1 MKKITQNI
9 LKILAKLV
17 LKKYKPEVIAI
28 TGSVGKTS
36 TKEAIYTVLK
46 KKFLVRRSI
55 KNYNN
60 ELGVP
65 LTILNSLAAGKSL
78 SGWLKI
84 YFKGLKLIFKRDKTY
99 PKILVLEMAADK
111 IGDIK
116 YLTSFVPR
124 KAGVV
129 TTVEKVHLEYFGSLE
144 KIAAEKQGVVSD
156 LKKNAYAVL
165 NADNPL
171 IYNMEQKTKAKILTF
186 GFSEKAQIKAAEL
199 AISEKNG
206 IKGISFKLV
215 GDGKVVPVF
224 LPAIIGKQQVYA
236 ALAAV
241 CVGIIYGMNLLEISE
256 ALKTYK
262 APSGR
267 MNLIKG
273 IKNSLII
280 DDTYNA
286 SPASTLAALEALENI
301 SFSKRKLAIL
311 GDMLELGNYT
321 EEGHR
326 EVGKKAAKVVN
337 FLITVGERARDIKR
351 GALENGFDPKS
362 VFNFPDITV
371 AGKFAQEKI
380 QEGDIILIKGSQG
393 MRMEKITKELMAD
406 PSRAKELIVRQDE
419 EWQKK

>member
-1 MKKITQNI
+1 MKKITQKI

-17 LKKYKPEVIAI
+17 LNKYKPEVIAI

-46 KKFLVRRSI
+46 SKFLVRRSI

-65 LTILNSLAAGKSL
+65 LTILNLPAAGKSL

-124 KAGVV
+124 KAGVI

-144 KIAAEKQGVVSD
+144 KIAAEKQGVISD
-156 LKKNAYAVL
+156 LKKNAYAIL

-171 IYNMEQKTKAKILTF
+171 IYNMEQKTRAKILTF

-215 GDGKVVPVF
+215 SDGKVIPVF
-224 LPAIIGKQQVYA
+224 LPDILGKQQVYA
-236 ALAAV
+236 ALAAA

-256 ALKTYK
+256 ALKNYK
-262 APSGR
+262 APAGR

-311 GDMLELGNYT
+311 GDMLELGSYT

-326 EVGKKAAKVVN
+326 EVGKKAARVVN
-337 FLITVGERARDIKR
+337 FLITVGEKARDIKR
-351 GALENGFDPKS
+351 GSLENGFDSKS
-362 VFNFPDITV
+362 VFNFPNITV

-406 PSRAKELIVRQDE
+406 PLRAEKLLARQGE